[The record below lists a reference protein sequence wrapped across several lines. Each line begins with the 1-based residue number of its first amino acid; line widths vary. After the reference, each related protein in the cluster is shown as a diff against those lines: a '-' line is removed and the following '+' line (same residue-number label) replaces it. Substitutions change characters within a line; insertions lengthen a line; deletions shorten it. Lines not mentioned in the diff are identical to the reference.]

1 MCKIIQFLSE
11 TMFVPRKQKNKKNC
25 KMENLGNQQ
34 MQTQDHLS
42 TLLFVFP
49 SVSCLYSFYRKQQLS
64 LNLVFLFLHLF
75 YIQFVYS
82 FLLFIY
88 SVLFY
93 FPCIIIRSSRFCVLL
108 SSLLS
113 ILLSYFS
120 LFFLSFFLSNFL
132 SFNPQ
137 HFPLQFKC
145 TQHGKTL
152 NFALRRK
159 LSLDNLTS
167 VSKEFYQNFLQL
179 VSPLSQA
186 G

>member
-1 MCKIIQFLSE
+1 
-11 TMFVPRKQKNKKNC
+11 
-25 KMENLGNQQ
+25 MENLGNQQ

-42 TLLFVFP
+42 TLLFVFQ
-49 SVSCLYSFYRKQQLS
+49 SVSCFYSFYRKQQLS

-82 FLLFIY
+82 FLLFLY
-88 SVLFY
+88 SVLLY
-93 FPCIIIRSSRFCVLL
+93 FPYITFHRLVFASLFLPYFPSFHLTFL
-108 SSLLS
+108 FSLL
-113 ILLSYFS
+113 
-120 LFFLSFFLSNFL
+120 LSFFLSNFL

-167 VSKEFYQNFLQL
+167 VSKKFFQNFLQ
-179 VSPLSQA
+179 
-186 G
+186 